1 MKEIHFLCLQL
12 EKMMQ
17 EDIILDKSE
26 NSPNNKSFA
35 KHIFEV
41 PSERQEEI
49 LQQAIVSGLVENF
62 SRIAPIF
69 DNNGNEIKLTNKT
82 KAFYESQESTE
93 KLRIH
98 QFSGLHGKN
107 EPDHLVYS
115 EVYELTSRNPID
127 GSIKVTHYMK
137 GVTKVDNLN
146 WLNNLGS
153 ELLI

>member
-49 LQQAIVSGLVENF
+49 L
-62 SRIAPIF
+62 
-69 DNNGNEIKLTNKT
+69 
-82 KAFYESQESTE
+82 
-93 KLRIH
+93 
-98 QFSGLHGKN
+98 
-107 EPDHLVYS
+107 
-115 EVYELTSRNPID
+115 
-127 GSIKVTHYMK
+127 
-137 GVTKVDNLN
+137 
-146 WLNNLGS
+146 
-153 ELLI
+153 